1 MSIMSKI
8 PLRCERELERI
19 SEQSVL
25 VNAEKWKILYMY
37 KGVALYSKCDII
49 VVSKGIFC
57 DKFKE
62 EG

>member
-1 MSIMSKI
+1 MSNIT
-8 PLRCERELERI
+8 PRCECELVRT

-49 VVSKGIFC
+49 VVSKEIFC

>member
-1 MSIMSKI
+1 MPNIT
-8 PLRCERELERI
+8 PQCECELVRT

-37 KGVALYSKCDII
+37 KRVALYSKYDII
-49 VVSKGIFC
+49 VVSKEIFC